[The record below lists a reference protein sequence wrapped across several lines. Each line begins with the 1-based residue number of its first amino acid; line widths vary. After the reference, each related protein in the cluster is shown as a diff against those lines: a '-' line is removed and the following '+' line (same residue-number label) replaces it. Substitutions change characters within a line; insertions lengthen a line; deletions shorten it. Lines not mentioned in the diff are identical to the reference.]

1 MMMLDRDIIRRA
13 CLVAGF
19 VTFTGCSAPAVQE
32 RDPVS
37 ASPEMA
43 LDFARQGKQA
53 YEQGRK
59 RAAEQAW
66 RHAVE
71 LNPEDPV
78 AINNLALLLQEE
90 KRFAEA
96 VTLLERGLDY
106 SPDVAQL
113 HYNLAVIAELYLL
126 DLEKALT
133 HYQRY
138 REISGAEDKTVAGWI
153 ADLQRRLD

>member
-1 MMMLDRDIIRRA
+1 MPDKNTIRRA
-13 CLVAGF
+13 FLTAGF
-19 VTFTGCSAPAVQE
+19 IFLAGCSTSPVKE
-32 RDPVS
+32 PEPVS
-37 ASPEMA
+37 VSPEMA
-43 LDFARQGKQA
+43 LDFARKGKQA

-59 RAAEQAW
+59 QAAEQAW
-66 RHAVE
+66 RKAVE

-78 AINNLALLLQEE
+78 VVNNLALLLQEE

-96 VTLLERGLDY
+96 VSLLERGLRH
-106 SPDVAQL
+106 SPDVAEL

-138 REISGAEDKTVAGWI
+138 REISGTQDKTVAGWI
-153 ADLQRRLD
+153 ADLERRLD